1 MEFGILGSIGNT
13 TCVLLS
19 AVLVKIC
26 SRVTC
31 LGRQFRSD
39 GLEVF
44 QAMPQMVFWSSAFY
58 EAVQK
63 THGLYYYFV
72 FLERW
77 L

>member
-39 GLEVF
+39 CLEVF
-44 QAMPQMVFWSSAFY
+44 QAMPQMVF
-58 EAVQK
+58 
-63 THGLYYYFV
+63 
-72 FLERW
+72 
-77 L
+77 